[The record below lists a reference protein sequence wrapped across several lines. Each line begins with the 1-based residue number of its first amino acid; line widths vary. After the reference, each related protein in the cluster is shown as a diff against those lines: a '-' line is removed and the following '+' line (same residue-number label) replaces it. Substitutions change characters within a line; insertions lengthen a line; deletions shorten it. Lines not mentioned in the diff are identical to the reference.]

1 MGSLTAF
8 NTLRDRLKALKS
20 DFDSATA
27 AGITDG
33 QRRIAAHQSLY
44 AVIDFMN
51 EDKQLAG
58 LDFGLVPLLIG
69 ISEASQGRP
78 PTWWVGSV
86 QNHPGTS
93 DMVRLLRARCAGVML
108 FLINRGEKPVA
119 AATYIRGALPANVR
133 DIIFANGRRSENPVR
148 AQINA
153 IISWHAMLNGKS
165 TRDTSQRPV
174 EEIAA
179 LTATMNDAHMILSA
193 LPAHKPRDAA
203 REYLNALG
211 KAPLLSV

>member
-1 MGSLTAF
+1 MASLTAF

-33 QRRIAAHQSLY
+33 QRRIAAHQSLN

-69 ISEASQGRP
+69 ISEAAQGRP
-78 PTWWVGSV
+78 PTWWASSV

-93 DMVRLLRARCAGVML
+93 DMVRLLRARCAGAML
-108 FLINRGEKPVA
+108 FLISRGEKPVA
-119 AATYIRGALPANVR
+119 AATYIRGALPAKVR
-133 DIIFANGRRSENPVR
+133 DIIFSSGRRSENPVR

-193 LPAHKPRDAA
+193 WPAPKPRDAA